1 MLFTSGNRI
10 GSNLLTY
17 KPVLGFMGGT
27 KREIYLSYGVAYNDS
42 PDTVLTLRTYGYN
55 NLNRGSSA
63 MSPFG
68 FKDGLSVT
76 CERSF

>member
-1 MLFTSGNRI
+1 M
-10 GSNLLTY
+10 
-17 KPVLGFMGGT
+17 
-27 KREIYLSYGVAYNDS
+27 AYNDS

-76 CERSF
+76 YERSF